1 MEKLRKKM
9 KELWIALG
17 VLYLMVVVALV
28 TYEITTAKI
37 IRAIEVDSVDEVDN
51 GIITLKI
58 DGQYYD
64 YEYEYNAN
72 FKTLQERINNGENVS
87 EWVKIIK

>member
-1 MEKLRKKM
+1 MKKLRKKM

-37 IRAIEVDSVDEVDN
+37 IRAIEVDSVNEVDN

-58 DGQYYD
+58 NGKFYD
-64 YEYEYNAN
+64 YEYEFDEN

>member
-87 EWVKIIK
+87 EWVKIIY

>member
-1 MEKLRKKM
+1 MKKII
-9 KELWIALG
+9 LNLILNLCILLVLILIACF
-17 VLYLMVVVALV
+17 V

-37 IRAIEVDSVDEVDN
+37 IRAIEVDGVNEVDN

-58 DGQYYD
+58 NGKFYD
-64 YEYEYNAN
+64 YEYEYNEN
-72 FKTLQERINNGENVS
+72 FKTLQERINNGENIS

>member
-1 MEKLRKKM
+1 MKKLRKKM

-17 VLYLMVVVALV
+17 VLYLMIVVALV

-37 IRAIEVDSVDEVDN
+37 IRAIEVDGVNEVDN

-58 DGQYYD
+58 NGKFYD
-64 YEYEYNAN
+64 YKYEYNEN